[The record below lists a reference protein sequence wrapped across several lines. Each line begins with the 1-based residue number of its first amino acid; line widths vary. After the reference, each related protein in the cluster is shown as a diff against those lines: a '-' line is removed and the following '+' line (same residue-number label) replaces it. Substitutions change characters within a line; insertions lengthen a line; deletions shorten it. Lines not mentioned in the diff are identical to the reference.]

1 MVGAKHRK
9 KVDIPESERVMLEM
23 SSYYSTSY
31 LDVRRLDVRTL
42 SYMYSGMLS
51 NKAITRLHRIEE
63 LSCQY
68 MKEKDREK
76 FVNTLYKQIDSSYN
90 DKRAVSEDELKRI
103 LGNVGHKSSNT
114 V

>member
-1 MVGAKHRK
+1 
-9 KVDIPESERVMLEM
+9 MLEM
-23 SSYYSTSY
+23 SSHYSTPY
-31 LDVRRLDVRTL
+31 LEVRRIDVHTL

-51 NKAITRLHRIEE
+51 NKAIERLHRVEE
-63 LSCQY
+63 LSCIH
-68 MKEKDREK
+68 MKQKDREK

-103 LGNVGHKSSNT
+103 LGNVGHKSSNK